1 MYRPPSNGSQKK
13 PSLEATVTALTFQQ
27 PLPRGYVRRVLQT
40 PFHGS
45 QQEPLL
51 NHCHCTHIS
60 TLPVHTLCITGSLEP
75 LKYPALL
82 ISSKP
87 TVLTLVLPERF
98 WSLATAARVDRGSED
113 VPGERGRTSW
123 DPHSKARQI
132 VVCGT
137 RSEP

>member
-1 MYRPPSNGSQKK
+1 MRPDPQG
-13 PSLEATVTALTFQQ
+13 TASCTD
-27 PLPRGYVRRVLQT
+27 PLPRVTKEALSRG
-40 PFHGS
+40 
-45 QQEPLL
+45 
-51 NHCHCTHIS
+51 HCHCTHIS